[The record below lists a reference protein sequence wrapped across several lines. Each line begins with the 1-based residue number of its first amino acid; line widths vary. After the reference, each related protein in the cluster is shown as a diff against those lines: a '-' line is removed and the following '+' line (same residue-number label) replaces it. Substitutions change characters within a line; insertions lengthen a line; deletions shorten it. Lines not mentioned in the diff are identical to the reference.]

1 MLMGAG
7 RDTARDEAQKLH
19 RKWLKHQAFM
29 AELARNK
36 EWLAKIELEGQELI
50 DEKPELR
57 SVVQQKLEEIRECWT
72 DLESTT
78 KAKARAL
85 FENNK
90 PEPVVK
96 SYSDLDHQLSGL
108 EKQPPLLDQA
118 HHLPTFNEQL
128 HKFQSQMGDLYKD
141 VGEIGSLQGVFLPQ
155 QASLVKGGE
164 GERDVQPAAEETRI
178 VRLIEPLKERRR
190 ILLASKEMHQVA
202 QDLEEEILWIQ
213 ERLPMASSKDYGNNL
228 QTVHH
233 HVKINQTLQRDL
245 QGRRA
250 RVEEVLDR
258 AGIIASL
265 RTPEVD
271 FVREGAGHV
280 RQLWE
285 VLRLETERR
294 SVMLDM
300 VLQAQQ
306 YYGEAAKVESWLA
319 GQKLHLINE
328 EKGTDEASTLQL
340 LKEHLALEA
349 TVENYAETVGMLSQ
363 QCQRQLEMGHPDRHG
378 NVTHAPDPKHNDTRA
393 HTLIP
398 RLVRWRSFT
407 VLNIPGSDCMGFY
420 VSVNYSISQALCLV
434 RSPLSL
440 SLSLSLSVCLS
451 DSEGITKQQSHIDRL
466 YVSLKDMVE
475 HRKNK
480 LEQQYWMYQLNREVE
495 ELEKWITEREAVASS
510 TELGQDLEHVTMLQD
525 KFTKFC
531 SETNGVGQ
539 QRMEQVNKMVN
550 EMIDCGHT
558 DAATIAEWKD
568 GLNESW
574 ADLLELMETRGQM
587 LAASQQLHKFFADCK
602 EVLAQIAGKMRQ
614 LPEVRA
620 CQASIANPAT
630 LQRLMHSFENALQ
643 LLVSQVRQL
652 QENAAQLRTIYAGEK
667 AETIMNRE
675 QEVMSAWKELL
686 VSCEASRVQVTSVTD
701 KVQFFSVVRE
711 HLMWMEG
718 IMGQIGGDD
727 PRDSSSA
734 EEMIKQHGE
743 LKAKMDGRSKTIH
756 QCVELGK
763 ILLAAGNPAA
773 EEIKEKLDALL
784 AKQKDLSERLDKHQ
798 EKLQRK
804 KDQFQYAQ
812 ETVKAEAWLKAK
824 EPLISSGSTSRGAG
838 GVGDSQAQTD
848 EVEQLILRHEAFRK
862 AAVTWKE
869 RFSSLRQLSNAE
881 KLREEQSSKPAPTPL
896 SSRRMFPSSCLT
908 PTNPLATSTLLR
920 QTVQVH
926 IEPRPKQTSLEISAS
941 PFSAVQRMGSP
952 TASYTPVMNGS
963 GYHILDHQ
971 CSSSGLEG
979 SNYLGMNNQAGAGV
993 ESSLSYLGANHQTG
1007 TSIVESSAY
1016 HALGHQS
1023 SAITPGYIPPNQ
1035 SSGGIGSSGYLLQN
1049 QGCGGMGSSGYLAQP
1064 AGSGGMGSSGYL
1076 AQPAGSGGMGSSGYL
1091 AQHQGSGGMGSS
1103 GYLAQYHGSGG
1114 MGSSGYLA
1122 QPTGSGGMGSSGYLA
1137 QPAGSGGMGSSSYL
1151 AQPAGSGGMGSSS
1164 YLAQPTGSG
1173 GMGSSGY
1180 LAQHQGSGI
1189 MGSSGYLPQSGGVMD
1204 PKMAYAWQH
1213 LKADCMQPRI
1223 NHIHKAVNPLLEAS
1237 RVQREQFGDIPM
1249 VDTIGPE
1256 SGLEHLHGR
1265 LQRDP
1270 RGSRSDPQMDH
1281 LRRERE
1287 YKLGRQTSSEQEIQA
1302 RLNELPLIVR
1312 QERYRRRLER
1322 QLSSEQEGSGKAR
1335 TPKHDD
1341 SSDMESAKEGSDK
1354 RSTEKRTTTMAEIV
1368 EQAQE
1373 REAAQARGE
1382 TYRPTSS
1389 LSAPVTYERPR
1400 ARDRP
1405 KPRRRPRPKEPEE
1418 KRRSRSAPAQSPAQL
1433 LPPSHTAHNEGF
1445 LYRKHDFDGQQ
1456 KSPNSKSWV
1465 NLYCVLSKGEM
1476 TFYKDAKS
1484 TTTPYND
1491 ETPLDLSVCICDS
1504 TIGYKKK
1511 KNVFVI
1517 KKNDGNDYIFHAK
1530 DEEDLKTWVT
1540 SITTSISEHE
1550 EIAKWDK
1557 PNTSSTDPD
1566 RSERKEKS
1574 EGDADARS
1582 ERSEIGG
1589 EVDEEE
1595 RSEKERSEKGEG
1607 SEKTGE
1613 GSEKAETSERGERA
1627 EGRAEGSS
1635 ASGRSK

>member
-29 AELARNK
+29 SELACNK
-36 EWLAKIELEGQELI
+36 EWLAKIEQEGQELI

-108 EKQPPLLDQA
+108 EKQPPQLEQA

-128 HKFQSQMGDLYKD
+128 HKFQSQMGNLYKD
-141 VGEIGSLQGVFLPQ
+141 VGELGSLQRVCLPQ
-155 QASLVKGGE
+155 RGSLVKGGE
-164 GERDVQPAAEETRI
+164 GEGGEQPAVVETRI

-213 ERLPMASSKDYGNNL
+213 ERLPLASSKDYGNNL
-228 QTVHH
+228 QSVQQ

-245 QGRRA
+245 QGRQA

-285 VLRLETERR
+285 VLRLEAERR
-294 SVMLDM
+294 SVMLDV

-306 YYGEAAKVESWLA
+306 YYSEAAKVESWLA

-328 EKGTDEASTLQL
+328 EKGTDEESTLQL

-363 QCQRQLEMGHPDRHG
+363 QCQRQLELGHP
-378 NVTHAPDPKHNDTRA
+378 
-393 HTLIP
+393 
-398 RLVRWRSFT
+398 
-407 VLNIPGSDCMGFY
+407 
-420 VSVNYSISQALCLV
+420 
-434 RSPLSL
+434 
-440 SLSLSLSVCLS
+440 

-475 HRKNK
+475 HRKTK

-495 ELEKWITEREAVASS
+495 ELEKWITEREVVASS
-510 TELGQDLEHVTMLQD
+510 TELGQDLEHVTMLQE

-531 SETNGVGQ
+531 SETNSIGQ

-574 ADLLELMETRGQM
+574 ADLLELMETRRQM
-587 LAASQQLHKFFADCK
+587 LTASHQLHKFFTDCK
-602 EVLAQIAGKMRQ
+602 EVLAQTAGKMRQ

-630 LQRLMHSFENALQ
+630 LQRLMLSFEHALQ

-667 AETIMNRE
+667 AEAIMSKE

-711 HLMWMEG
+711 QLMWMEG

-734 EEMIKQHGE
+734 EVMMKQHGE
-743 LKAKMDGRSKTIH
+743 LKAKMDGRRKTIQ
-756 QCVELGK
+756 QCAELGK
-763 ILLAAGNPAA
+763 ILLAAGNPAS

-784 AKQKDLSERLDKHQ
+784 AKQKDLSERWDKQQ

-824 EPLISSGSTSRGAG
+824 EPLISSSSTSREAG
-838 GVGDSQAQTD
+838 RSGGDAQAQTD
-848 EVEQLILRHEAFRK
+848 EVEQLILRHEAFRN
-862 AAVTWKE
+862 AAATWKE

-881 KLREEQSSKPAPTPL
+881 KLREEQSSKPSPTPL

-908 PTNPLATSTLLR
+908 PTVPLATSTLLR

-926 IEPRPKQTSLEISAS
+926 IEPRPKQTSLEMSAS
-941 PFSAVQRMGSP
+941 SAAQRLGS
-952 TASYTPVMNGS
+952 TIASYTPVINGS
-963 GYHILDHQ
+963 GYHGLDHQ
-971 CSSSGLEG
+971 SSSGGLES
-979 SNYLGMNNQAGAGV
+979 SNYPGLNHPGGGGV
-993 ESSLSYLGANHQTG
+993 DSSSSYLGGNHQTG
-1007 TSIVESSAY
+1007 PPPVDSSGY
-1016 HALGHQS
+1016 LGLNHQS
-1023 SAITPGYIPPNQ
+1023 SGGMCSPGYLPQNQ
-1035 SSGGIGSSGYLLQN
+1035 SSGGMCSPGYLPQN
-1049 QGCGGMGSSGYLAQP
+1049 LSSGGMGSPGYLPQNVSSGGMGSP
-1064 AGSGGMGSSGYL
+1064 GYLPQNQSSGGMGSSGYL
-1076 AQPAGSGGMGSSGYL
+1076 AQNHNSGGMGSSGYLAQNQSSGGMGSTGYL

-1103 GYLAQYHGSGG
+1103 GYLAQIQGSGG

-1122 QPTGSGGMGSSGYLA
+1122 QSG
-1137 QPAGSGGMGSSSYL
+1137 GGMGSSS
-1151 AQPAGSGGMGSSS
+1151 
-1164 YLAQPTGSG
+1164 
-1173 GMGSSGY
+1173 
-1180 LAQHQGSGI
+1180 
-1189 MGSSGYLPQSGGVMD
+1189 YLPQSGGVMD

-1223 NHIHKAVNPLLEAS
+1223 NHMHKAVNPLLEAS
-1237 RVQREQFGDIPM
+1237 RAQREQFGDIPM
-1249 VDTIGPE
+1249 VDMIGPE
-1256 SGLEHLHGR
+1256 SGLDLLHGR

-1302 RLNELPLIVR
+1302 RLNELPMIVR

-1322 QLSSEQEGSGKAR
+1322 QSSSEQEGSGKAR
-1335 TPKHDD
+1335 TPRQDD

-1354 RSTEKRTTTMAEIV
+1354 RSTEKRATTMAEIV

-1373 REAAQARGE
+1373 RELAQARGE

-1445 LYRKHDFDGQQ
+1445 LYRKHDFEGHQ
-1456 KSPNSKSWV
+1456 KSPSSKSWV
-1465 NLYCVLSKGEM
+1465 NLYCVLSKGEI

-1484 TTTPYND
+1484 TTTPYNE

-1530 DEEDLKTWVT
+1530 DEEDLKAWVT
-1540 SITTSISEHE
+1540 NITTSITEHE

-1557 PNTSSTDPD
+1557 PTTSSTDPD

-1582 ERSEIGG
+1582 ERSEMGG
-1589 EVDEEE
+1589 EVEEEE
-1595 RSEKERSEKGEG
+1595 RSEKERSDKGEG

-1613 GSEKAETSERGERA
+1613 CSEKVDTSERGERP
-1627 EGRAEGSS
+1627 EGGAGGSS
-1635 ASGRSK
+1635 TSGKSK